1 MTSSNPDGASV
12 RASSAISAKVGGT
25 TTMRGRGMGEVNAE
39 SAIGVVSAVAEYYIE
54 IGKPSSAPLGA
65 MGDRLCKGLEA
76 ANNVNTGPS
85 VGTRL
90 ADVEQ
95 ALSWASARNRP
106 CGPSGIRC
114 HHGCLLLGPPVNA
127 AMRFYT
133 NFDDPGPRYP
143 ASRAAAP
150 AASGHAAATPPRLL

>member
-25 TTMRGRGMGEVNAE
+25 TTMRGRGMGDVNAE

-76 ANNVNTGPS
+76 ANNVNTGTSTSRFSLTMNEPS
-85 VGTRL
+85 FDR
-90 ADVEQ
+90 
-95 ALSWASARNRP
+95 RP
-106 CGPSGIRC
+106 
-114 HHGCLLLGPPVNA
+114 A
-127 AMRFYT
+127 
-133 NFDDPGPRYP
+133 
-143 ASRAAAP
+143 
-150 AASGHAAATPPRLL
+150 HATD